1 MTRCVLV
8 AQVLVVAVVLLDYH
22 LHFAMT
28 LRFLVLTVCC
38 PRSLLLTSGL
48 ARAHLYSQLF
58 RALQVLG
65 QKVNFS
71 ALRKLRRMENL
82 HPTAVLACGNLL
94 WGDSGIR
101 RVTMTSWNCNLRW
114 DHDELIAHA
123 KLSLLL
129 VHVYGGL
136 LR

>member
-1 MTRCVLV
+1 VLEHAVKSYTRYWTLETLRWMLLMTRCILV

-65 QKVNFS
+65 Q
-71 ALRKLRRMENL
+71 
-82 HPTAVLACGNLL
+82 
-94 WGDSGIR
+94 
-101 RVTMTSWNCNLRW
+101 
-114 DHDELIAHA
+114 
-123 KLSLLL
+123 
-129 VHVYGGL
+129 
-136 LR
+136 